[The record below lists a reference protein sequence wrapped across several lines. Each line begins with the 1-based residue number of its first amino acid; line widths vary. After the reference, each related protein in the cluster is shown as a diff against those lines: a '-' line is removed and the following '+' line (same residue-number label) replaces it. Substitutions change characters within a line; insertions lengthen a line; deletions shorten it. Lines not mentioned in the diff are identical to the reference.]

1 MKYAGQK
8 ETSNGTIHTFNKASA
23 KGTHK
28 DTEKSVQTGTVGEL
42 KRTLADEYFLQLKTQ
57 NFHWNV
63 EGPLFFSLHKLFE
76 KQYEQI
82 AEYVDRSAEIL
93 RALKSPAPG
102 SFQAFKK
109 LSDVEECTDEKLSAS
124 KMIDILT
131 ADHTT
136 LAELYKSRL
145 ETAEQE
151 EETSAVTLYED
162 LISFHEKAAWMI
174 RSHHS

>member
-1 MKYAGQK
+1 MKYGAQK
-8 ETSNGTIHTFNKASA
+8 ETSAGTVHTFNKATA
-23 KGTHK
+23 KGSQK
-28 DTEKSVQTGTVGEL
+28 DSDKSTQTGTVGEL
-42 KRTLADEYFLQLKTQ
+42 KKTLADLYLLQLKTQ

-82 AEYVDRSAEIL
+82 AEYVDRSAEVL
-93 RALKSPAPG
+93 RAMKSPAPG

-109 LSDVEECTDEKLSAS
+109 LADVEECTDEKLSAT

-136 LAELYKSRL
+136 LAELYKARL

-174 RSHHS
+174 RSHLS

>member
-1 MKYAGQK
+1 MKHLATK
-8 ETSNGTIHTFNKASA
+8 ENSTSSAVHTISNSKASA
-23 KGTHK
+23 K
-28 DTEKSVQTGTVGEL
+28 SAQTATDSGTVAEL
-42 KRTLADEYFLQLKTQ
+42 KKTLADEYLLQLKTQ

-63 EGPLFFSLHKLFE
+63 ESPLFFSLHKLFE
-76 KQYEQI
+76 KQYEEI
-82 AEYVDRSAEIL
+82 SEFVDRSAEII

-102 SFQAFKK
+102 SFEEFRK
-109 LSDVEECTDEKLSAS
+109 LADVEECTDVKVSAT

-136 LAELYKSRL
+136 LAELYKARL
-145 ETAEQE
+145 ETAEHE

-174 RSHHS
+174 RSHLS

>member
-1 MKYAGQK
+1 MKYATTPSK
-8 ETSNGTIHTFNKASA
+8 ESTANLRSMPSQSKSKGLDTGTIADMK
-23 KGTHK
+23 K
-28 DTEKSVQTGTVGEL
+28 
-42 KRTLADEYFLQLKTQ
+42 TLADEYLLQLKTQ

-76 KQYEQI
+76 EQYNKI
-82 AEYVDRSAEIL
+82 AEFVDESAEIL

-102 SFQAFKK
+102 SFTEFKK
-109 LSDVEECTDEKLSAS
+109 ASSIEECTEEKLNAN

-136 LAELYKSRL
+136 LAELYKERL
-145 ETAEQE
+145 ETAEAE

-162 LISFHEKAAWMI
+162 LITFHEKAAWMI
-174 RSHHS
+174 RSHLA

>member
-1 MKYAGQK
+1 MKYASTHK
-8 ETSNGTIHTFNKASA
+8 ENNTTVHSFNKATA
-23 KGTHK
+23 KGQKT
-28 DTEKSVQTGTVGEL
+28 DMETGTVAEL
-42 KRTLADEYFLQLKTQ
+42 KKTLADEYLLQLKTQ

-76 KQYEQI
+76 KQYDQI
-82 AEYVDRSAEIL
+82 SEYVDRSAEII

-102 SFQAFKK
+102 SFEEFRK
-109 LSDVEECTDEKLSAS
+109 LADVEECTDTKLSAT

-136 LAELYKSRL
+136 LAELYKARL
-145 ETAEQE
+145 ETAEHE

-174 RSHHS
+174 RSHLS

>member
-1 MKYAGQK
+1 MKYAAQK
-8 ETSNGTIHTFNKASA
+8 ESTANPTVHTFNKASA
-23 KGTHK
+23 KSTQTAAQSGTIEEMK
-28 DTEKSVQTGTVGEL
+28 K
-42 KRTLADEYFLQLKTQ
+42 TLADEYFLQLKTQ

-76 KQYEQI
+76 EQYEDI
-82 AEYVDRSAEIL
+82 SEFVDRSAEIL

-109 LSDVEECTDEKLSAS
+109 LSDVEECTDEKLSS
-124 KMIDILT
+124 TKMIDILT

-136 LAELYKSRL
+136 LAELYKARL

-162 LISFHEKAAWMI
+162 LITFHEKAAWMI
-174 RSHHS
+174 RSHLS